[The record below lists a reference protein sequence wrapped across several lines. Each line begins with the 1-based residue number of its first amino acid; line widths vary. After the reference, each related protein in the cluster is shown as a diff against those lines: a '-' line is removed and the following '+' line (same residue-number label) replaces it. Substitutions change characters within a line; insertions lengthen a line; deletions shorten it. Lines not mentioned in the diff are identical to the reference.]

1 MLYIED
7 ISYKVPEFLKKHN
20 FIVPKICLYE
30 DENLEITLEKFKNP
44 PHFFLY
50 LNTEK
55 YKKDWVMY
63 YSIDHTMGYYYFP
76 EYDMSY
82 GHVLITGL
90 GMNMLPNWIATKPE
104 VTKITVIE
112 NNKYLIDYV
121 KEYGY
126 IDSKIDIIHAD
137 ANSFIGEYDVFFCDH
152 NYGKTYSF
160 NEKSID
166 YLNKLLENIKCNI
179 IWNQRIP
186 KISNYNYDTYQN
198 LRKLVSKLPD
208 INKKKFELYKRLYH
222 GNY

>member
-7 ISYKVPEFLKKHN
+7 MSYKVPEFLKKHN

-30 DENLEITLEKFKNP
+30 DENLEITLERSKNP

-55 YKKDWVMY
+55 YKKDWVTY
-63 YSIDHTMGYYYFP
+63 YPIDHSLGYYFFP
-76 EYDMSY
+76 EYSMAY
-82 GHVLITGL
+82 GHVLVSGL
-90 GMNMLPNWIATKPE
+90 GMNVLPNWIATKPE

-137 ANSFIGEYDVFFCDH
+137 ANSFIWDCDVFFCDH
-152 NYGKTYSF
+152 NYGKTYSLD
-160 NEKSID
+160 EKSID
-166 YLNKLLENIKCNI
+166 YINKLLENIKCDI
-179 IWNQRIP
+179 VWYQRIL
-186 KISNYNYDTYQN
+186 KISDYNYDTYQN

-208 INKKKFELYKRLYH
+208 INKEKFELYKRLYH